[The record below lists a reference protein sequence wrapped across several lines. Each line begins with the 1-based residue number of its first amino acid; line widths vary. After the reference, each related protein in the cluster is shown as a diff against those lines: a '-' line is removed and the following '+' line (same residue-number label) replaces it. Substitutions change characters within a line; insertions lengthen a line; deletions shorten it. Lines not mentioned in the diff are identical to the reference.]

1 MSSDRIYLSAEEQN
15 FLMYFFEIDDPQA
28 ALEKFVSF
36 LVEQRAKPE
45 DLKEYLG
52 ALMPKAKTQ
61 GFKW

>member
-1 MSSDRIYLSAEEQN
+1 MSSDKIYLSAEEQN
-15 FLMYFFEIDDPQA
+15 FLMYIFEIDDPQD

-45 DLKEYLG
+45 ELKEYLS
-52 ALMPKAKTQ
+52 ALMARAKMQ